1 MSQYFNDSPIERRE
15 DDRYGVHAFA
25 EALATSLLG
34 IAKPVGTTIAV
45 TGPWGS
51 GKSSA
56 VNLIRAELRERKDDT
71 LSVFDFKC
79 WWYRG
84 EEAIALAFL
93 QELNSALKTSL
104 GDKVKDL
111 VPEMG
116 RHVLQAGPVLGSAV
130 ALATTSGWGA
140 LVAGSAAFANRFFP
154 DKPSLEKTFRK
165 LSKTLS
171 SQDKRI
177 LIIID
182 DIDRLAPDEALGVFR
197 LVKSIGR
204 LPNVMYL
211 MVFDRALAEA
221 AVTERFPSEGPH
233 FLEKII
239 QASFELPPPTPS
251 DLHNALLAAFQER
264 CGVPDEEHL
273 VRFMNLFY
281 DVVVPYLT
289 TPRHVTRL
297 INAFTVTWPPVAN
310 NVSHADYLALETLRL
325 YEPLLYTAI
334 RQRRDIVTSA
344 SQGGSRDK
352 ARFDPFLVGVPEDRH
367 ERLQVALQRLFPAFE
382 EITYSGFRES
392 WESERRVCL
401 AKHFDTYF
409 KMSLSDDTLSGR
421 EIREL
426 LDRADDKRF
435 IQERLQRAATQIR
448 RDGKS
453 MVPVVLDE
461 LTSQGRQIAK
471 EKVSAFFSAVFEI
484 VDTIDRK
491 EDEERGFATATTS
504 LRVHWLIRR
513 VTDDRFTLEE
523 KSAVYVAATEQA
535 SLGWLVD
542 FVSSAYDDH
551 YPRQGREVDLS
562 TALTT
567 KEALP
572 ALVDRALKSLR
583 LAAQDDSLLHRRD
596 LMYCLYRWREFA
608 GDGGTEMRAWLADRM
623 QRDDVLVQLARAL
636 TSESWTTGLGGFGSL
651 GDRVSRRNIRVSIRS
666 DFDLFDPDQFRI
678 ALERIARERRQ
689 PAEDL
694 EAVRVFLDAWAKK
707 GSGNLD

>member
-15 DDRYGVHAFA
+15 DDCYGVHAFA

-34 IAKPVGTTIAV
+34 IAKPVGSTIAV

-56 VNLIRAELRERKDDT
+56 VNLIRAELLERKDDT

-93 QELNSALKTSL
+93 QELNSALKSSL

-116 RHVLQAGPVLGSAV
+116 RHVLQAGPVLGSAI

-140 LVAGSAAFANRFFP
+140 LAAGSAAFAKRFFP

-165 LSKTLS
+165 LSKTLEA
-171 SQDKRI
+171 QDRRV

-211 MVFDRALAEA
+211 MVFDRALADA
-221 AVTERFPSEGPH
+221 AVKERFPSEGPH

-239 QASFELPPPTPS
+239 QASFELPSPTPS
-251 DLHNALLAAFQER
+251 DLHNALLTAFQER
-264 CGVPDEEHL
+264 CGTPKEEHQ

-297 INAFTVTWPPVAN
+297 INAITVTWPPVAN

-325 YEPLLYTAI
+325 YEPSLYTSI
-334 RQRRDIVTSA
+334 RQHRDIVTSA
-344 SQGGSRDK
+344 SRGGSRDK
-352 ARFDPFLVGVPEDRH
+352 ARFDPFLAGMPK
-367 ERLQVALQRLFPAFE
+367 ERLEGLQIALQRLFPAFE
-382 EITYSGFRES
+382 EVTYSGFRES
-392 WESERRVCL
+392 WELERRVCV

-409 KMSLSDDTLSGR
+409 KMSLSDDTLPSK

-426 LDRADDKRF
+426 LDRSGDKEF
-435 IQERLQRAATQIR
+435 IQERLLRAATQLR
-448 RDGKS
+448 SKAKS

-461 LTSQGRQIAK
+461 LTSHGRQIAK
-471 EKVSAFFSAVFEI
+471 DKVPAFFSAIFEI
-484 VDTIDRK
+484 ADAIDR
-491 EDEERGFATATTS
+491 EQDGERGFAMATTS
-504 LRVHWLIRR
+504 LRIHWLIRR
-513 VTDDRFTLEE
+513 VTEDRFTLEE
-523 KSAVYVAATEQA
+523 KSALYLAATERA
-535 SLGWLVD
+535 TLGWLVD
-542 FVSSAYDDH
+542 FVSSAYADH
-551 YPRQGREVDLS
+551 YPRQGRELDLA

-572 ALVDRALKSLR
+572 ALIERALNALR
-583 LAAQDDSLLHRRD
+583 QAAQDDSLLLQRD
-596 LMYCLYRWREFA
+596 IMYCLYRWREFA
-608 GDGGTEMRAWLADRM
+608 GDDGAEMKAWLTDRM
-623 QRDDVLVQLARAL
+623 RRDDVLVRLARAL
-636 TSESWTTGLGGFGSL
+636 TSESRTTGLGGFGSL
-651 GDRVSRRNIRVSIRS
+651 GDRVSRREMRVDIRS
-666 DFDLFDPDQFRI
+666 DFDLFDPDQFRT
-678 ALERIARERRQ
+678 ALERIAREQRR

-694 EAVRVFLDAWAKK
+694 EAVRVFLEAWARK
-707 GSGNLD
+707 GSERF

>member
-15 DDRYGVHAFA
+15 DDRYGVHTFA

-56 VNLIRAELRERKDDT
+56 VNLIRAELWERKDDT

-93 QELNSALKTSL
+93 QELNSALKFSL

-116 RHVLQAGPVLGSAV
+116 RHLLQAGPVLGSAV

-140 LVAGSAAFANRFFP
+140 LVAGSAAFAKRFFP

-171 SQDKRI
+171 AQDKRV

-182 DIDRLAPDEALGVFR
+182 DIDRLSPDEALGVFR

-221 AVTERFPSEGPH
+221 VVTERFPSEGPH

-251 DLHNALLAAFQER
+251 DLHNALLTAFQER
-264 CGVPDEEHL
+264 CGTPDEDHV

-297 INAFTVTWPPVAN
+297 INAITVTWPPVAN

-325 YEPLLYTAI
+325 YEPSLYTMI
-334 RQRRDIVTSA
+334 RQHRDIVTST
-344 SQGGSRDK
+344 SRGGSRDK
-352 ARFDPFLVGVPEDRH
+352 TRFDPFLTGVPEDRH
-367 ERLQVALQRLFPAFE
+367 ERLQIALQRLFPAFE
-382 EITYSGFRES
+382 ELTYSGFRET

-401 AKHFDTYF
+401 AKHFYTYF
-409 KMSLSDDTLSGR
+409 KMSLSDDTLSAK
-421 EIREL
+421 EVREL
-426 LDRADDKRF
+426 LERADDKMF
-435 IQERLQRAATQIR
+435 IQERLLRAATQIR

-461 LTSQGRQIAK
+461 MTSQGRQVAK
-471 EKVSAFFSAVFEI
+471 ERVSAFFSAIFEI
-484 VDTIDRK
+484 VDAIDRK
-491 EDEERGFATATTS
+491 EDEERGFAIGTTS
-504 LRVHWLIRR
+504 LRIHWLIRR

-523 KSAVYVAATEQA
+523 KSELYLAATEHA
-535 SLGWLVD
+535 PLGWLVN

-572 ALVDRALKSLR
+572 ALIDRALKSLR
-583 LAAQDDSLLHRRD
+583 QAAQDDSLLHRRD

-608 GDGGTEMRAWLADRM
+608 GDGGAEMRAWLADRM
-623 QRDDVLVQLARAL
+623 QRDGVLAQLARAL

-651 GDRVSRRNIRVSIRS
+651 GDRVSRRNIRVSIRD
-666 DFDLFDPDQFRI
+666 DFDLFDPDQFRA
-678 ALERIARERRQ
+678 ALERIAHEQRL

-694 EAVRVFLDAWAKK
+694 EAVRVFLDTWAKK
-707 GSGNLD
+707 GSGDLD

>member
-34 IAKPVGTTIAV
+34 ISKPVGSTIAV

-51 GKSSA
+51 GKRSA
-56 VNLIRAELRERKDDT
+56 VNLIRTELLDRKDDT

-130 ALATTSGWGA
+130 ALATTSGLGA
-140 LVAGSAAFANRFFP
+140 VVAGSAAFAKRFFP
-154 DKPSLEKTFRK
+154 DKPSLEKAFRK
-165 LSKTLS
+165 LSNTLAA
-171 SQDKRI
+171 QDKRV

-251 DLHNALLAAFQER
+251 DLHNALLTAFQER
-264 CGVPDEEHL
+264 CGAPDEEHL

-297 INAFTVTWPPVAN
+297 INAVTVTWPPVAN

-325 YEPLLYTAI
+325 YEPALYTAI
-334 RQRRDIVTSA
+334 RQHRDIVTST
-344 SQGGSRDK
+344 SRGGSRDK
-352 ARFDPFLVGVPEDRH
+352 ARFDPFLIGVPEDRH

-409 KMSLSDDTLSGR
+409 KMSLSDDTLSDK

-426 LDRADDKRF
+426 LDRAGDKKF
-435 IQERLQRAATQIR
+435 IQERLLRAATQIR

-461 LTSQGRQIAK
+461 MTSRGRQIAK

-484 VDTIDRK
+484 VDIIDRK
-491 EDEERGFATATTS
+491 EDEERGFAIATTS
-504 LRVHWLIRR
+504 LRIHWLIRR

-523 KSAVYVAATEQA
+523 KSAVYLAATEQA

-551 YPRQGREVDLS
+551 YPREGREVELS

-572 ALVDRALKSLR
+572 ALVDRALRSLR
-583 LAAQDDSLLHRRD
+583 QAAQDDALLHRRD

-608 GDGGTEMRAWLADRM
+608 NDGGAEVKAWLTDRM

-651 GDRVSRRNIRVSIRS
+651 GDRVSRRNVRVSIRS
-666 DFDLFDPDQFRI
+666 DFDLFDPDQFRT
-678 ALERIARERRQ
+678 ALKRIAREQRQ

-707 GSGNLD
+707 ESSDLD

>member
-1 MSQYFNDSPIERRE
+1 MSHYFNDSPIERRE
-15 DDRYGVHAFA
+15 DDRYGVDAFA

-34 IAKPVGTTIAV
+34 IAKPVGSTIAV

-56 VNLIRAELRERKDDT
+56 VNLIRAELLERKDDT

-93 QELNSALKTSL
+93 QELNSALKSSL

-111 VPEMG
+111 VPEIG

-130 ALATTSGWGA
+130 AMATASGWGA
-140 LVAGSAAFANRFFP
+140 LVAGSSAFAKRFFP
-154 DKPSLEKTFRK
+154 DKPSLEKAFRK
-165 LSKTLS
+165 LSKTLAA
-171 SQDKRI
+171 QDKRV

-239 QASFELPPPTPS
+239 QASFELPSPTPS
-251 DLHNALLAAFQER
+251 DLHNALLTAFQER
-264 CGVPDEEHL
+264 CGAPEEEHL

-297 INAFTVTWPPVAN
+297 INAITVTWPPVAG

-325 YEPLLYTAI
+325 YEPSLYTAI
-334 RQRRDIVTSA
+334 RQRRDIVTST
-344 SQGGSRDK
+344 SRGGSRDK
-352 ARFDPFLVGVPEDRH
+352 ARFDPFLAGIPEERR
-367 ERLQVALQRLFPAFE
+367 ERLQIALQRLFPAFE
-382 EITYSGFRES
+382 EVTYSGFHES

-409 KMSLSDDTLSGR
+409 KMSLSDDTLSGK
-421 EIREL
+421 EVREL
-426 LDRADDKRF
+426 LDRADDKEY
-435 IQERLQRAATQIR
+435 IQERLLRAATQIR

-453 MVPVVLDE
+453 MVPVVLDDM
-461 LTSQGRQIAK
+461 TSQGRQIAK

-484 VDTIDRK
+484 ADAIERK
-491 EDEERGFATATTS
+491 EDEGNGFAMATTS
-504 LRVHWLIRR
+504 LRIHWLIRR
-513 VTDDRFTLEE
+513 VTNDRFTLDE
-523 KSAVYVAATEQA
+523 KSALYLVATESA

-551 YPRQGREVDLS
+551 HPRQGREVDLS

-572 ALVDRALKSLR
+572 VLVERALASLR
-583 LAAQDDSLLHRRD
+583 QAARDDSLLHRRD

-608 GDGGTEMRAWLADRM
+608 GDGGAEMKAWLADRM
-623 QRDDVLVQLARAL
+623 QRDDVLIQLARAL

-651 GDRVSRRNIRVSIRS
+651 GDRVSRRQVRVSIRD

-678 ALERIARERRQ
+678 ALERIAREQRQ
-689 PAEDL
+689 PEEDL
-694 EAVRVFLDAWAKK
+694 DVVRVFLEAWAKK
-707 GSGNLD
+707 GSRDFD